1 MAKLTNG
8 CDSDSLG
15 GVSGLINGTAWVN
28 TYDSTSYSKTAIDA
42 TSTLSND
49 LDSVKQQAQYND
61 VRITQAEIQLYDIRE
76 QVKEALAIIK
86 HPGLIANR
94 VLDKL
99 DQFIA
104 KHKKDMFDS
113 NNNMVEIIEIKD
125 LEDAISQLRE
135 VIKNG
140 VQH

>member
-8 CDSDSLG
+8 CDSDSLA

-28 TYDSTSYSKTAIDA
+28 TYDSTSYSKTSIDA

-113 NNNMVEIIEIKD
+113 NNNIVEIIELKD